1 MVDTTT
7 KMRGIPPRWS
17 VVGSTVDGRRTLC
30 ESLALRYGVVHV
42 TADMLFPTSD
52 GSDGTTIRT
61 IQLSRL
67 HAADCAGRGW
77 VLDGFPQTLEQAT
90 ALVTEDLVPHMVF
103 DLFVDVASEMAAV
116 LHVLTQHPSTTTTT
130 PIPTVVPITLS
141 SESSDTAASSIHRA
155 IDTSIWTSQLHAT
168 VPTLAT
174 DHPEAV
180 ADIAQGTASL
190 PVTDQAA
197 AMHLLTSLLQPNSTG
212 LADFAADRGHS
223 VAALLGVYTSL
234 TKATQAVLT
243 SRLPPEVVAMLPFV
257 ETLSPNALAAM
268 APLAQELLHE
278 ATSSSIQPATAV
290 KLHTAFF
297 DVLSD
302 KERRQLVRM
311 LPPKEQELVTHVV
324 ETTEGMSPRGIETVV
339 HMLLQSTS
347 TPLSVAIST
356 KSVSASSLSQS
367 YSTDVGPDSQHPEPT
382 YGTIPASDISPPP
395 SRDAM
400 MTKLALTATKA
411 HGRRL
416 LRWVRRAPRSLRV
429 LLFVSSVLV
438 ALTALVSIV
447 LNLVSGQLV
456 LVVASGW
463 VVFFSLL
470 IVSLEVKI
478 SAVEKHNA
486 VAAHFPLVGTVPGRG
501 AFLLFVSM
509 LAMTLA
515 VQATWQNAVLGA
527 AGFLS
532 ALVSLWA
539 IALGSLASH
548 QFNVMRT
555 RIESA
560 ADLRRLF
567 DTADVDNAQELDID
581 GLARFCVA
589 CDWPIGVVLLES
601 VLRDLDIDNSNTV
614 SFSDLHLWWSQAQ
627 LDITSSIRPLPP
639 ITNIVPSSHDKPMS
653 VLKLVN
659 IFMGVLTVATG
670 VVGNV
675 AAFHDRYGR
684 VLPQFWSCFTPI
696 LDSYGLWLLSH

>member
-1 MVDTTT
+1 M
-7 KMRGIPPRWS
+7 
-17 VVGSTVDGRRTLC
+17 
-30 ESLALRYGVVHV
+30 
-42 TADMLFPTSD
+42 
-52 GSDGTTIRT
+52 
-61 IQLSRL
+61 
-67 HAADCAGRGW
+67 
-77 VLDGFPQTLEQAT
+77 
-90 ALVTEDLVPHMVF
+90 
-103 DLFVDVASEMAAV
+103 
-116 LHVLTQHPSTTTTT
+116 
-130 PIPTVVPITLS
+130 
-141 SESSDTAASSIHRA
+141 
-155 IDTSIWTSQLHAT
+155 
-168 VPTLAT
+168 PTLAT

-197 AMHLLTSLLQPNSTG
+197 AMHLLTALLQPNSTG

-243 SRLPPEVVAMLPFV
+243 SRLPPEVVSMLPFV

-268 APLAQELLHE
+268 APLAQELLQE
-278 ATSSSIQPATAV
+278 VTSSSIQPATAV

-367 YSTDVGPDSQHPEPT
+367 CSTDVGPDSQHPEPT

-400 MTKLALTATKA
+400 MAKLALTATKA

-429 LLFVSSVLV
+429 LSFVSSVLL

-470 IVSLEVKI
+470 VVSLEVKI

-548 QFNVMRT
+548 HFNVMRT

-589 CDWPIGVVLLES
+589 CDWPIGAVFLES

-627 LDITSSIRPLPP
+627 LDITNGKVAVYMILDLWVMVFGLVLVLIEAPGSQTSSWQ
-639 ITNIVPSSHDKPMS
+639 
-653 VLKLVN
+653 
-659 IFMGVLTVATG
+659 VLTDCKRFVVDNVAT
-670 VVGNV
+670 
-675 AAFHDRYGR
+675 F
-684 VLPQFWSCFTPI
+684 
-696 LDSYGLWLLSH
+696 LDSIFGRSLLHLFTGTFTLSVYQHDSVYLPVVTGSGLVVLSVVNACVGRRAKASFLALAKTVDVSNCAFLFAAADEDGDGVWSLDELDAFCTGQHIRLSAAEWELLVADLDKHHAGVISLHEFTTWVELQHQRMDFV